1 MPIHF
6 DFEIPEH
13 AAVLHV
19 PLGDP
24 GLPLVPA
31 HLVLLHHPLRQQA
44 VTLWEAN

>member
-1 MPIHF
+1 MY
-6 DFEIPEH
+6 IPEH

-31 HLVLLHHPLRQQA
+31 HLVLLHHPLGQQA
-44 VTLWEAN
+44 VILEEAD